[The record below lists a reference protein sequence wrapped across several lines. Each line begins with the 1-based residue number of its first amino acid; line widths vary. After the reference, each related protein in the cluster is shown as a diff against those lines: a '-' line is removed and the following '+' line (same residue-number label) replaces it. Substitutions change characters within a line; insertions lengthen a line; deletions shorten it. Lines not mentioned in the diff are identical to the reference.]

1 MRQAF
6 DHMPTDQ
13 LRWRIKGMNIVRF
26 VGPALMLIIAL
37 VVVPYMEPD
46 LPVIVKPIMSIVSVL
61 GYFLMTWQ
69 MNLMKAELKKRSGE

>member
-13 LRWRIKGMNIVRF
+13 LRWTIKGMNIVRF
-26 VGPALMLIIAL
+26 VAPALMLIIAL

-46 LPVIVKPIMSIVSVL
+46 LPVFVKPIMSIVSVL

-69 MNLMKAELKKRSGE
+69 KNLMKAELKKRSGE